1 MFIPRRAARLPTVLN
16 VENVKKPARSI
27 YIFEIY
33 WQMLQKS
40 LKRSNPFSAS
50 QPGSLSPAMEKG
62 MRNDR
67 ICKIVTLDTHSD
79 SFERIIFN
87 VFKDSDREI
96 YCNII
101 G

>member
-1 MFIPRRAARLPTVLN
+1 
-16 VENVKKPARSI
+16 
-27 YIFEIY
+27 
-33 WQMLQKS
+33 
-40 LKRSNPFSAS
+40 
-50 QPGSLSPAMEKG
+50 MEKG

-87 VFKDSDREI
+87 VFKDGDREI